1 MNKRSLHFV
10 LGTVIVVACLSA
22 AGLLAQQPASAPS
35 PRPPV
40 ADQKP
45 VPPAT
50 PVPAVSQPPA
60 TPPPAASQPVF
71 ASTREPAPWGPN
83 VRVDVTITDQT
94 GTNPPI
100 KKVMSVTASRNSS
113 IRSGVNVPVPSTT
126 FGSSASAPSGVPVTS
141 YNYRN
146 MGLSLDL
153 RDVEVRDNQIR
164 LYMTVE
170 YSPLDETEKPATA
183 AATPVSYSNFSQ
195 SFWLVLDNGKPIVA
209 AQTSDPVPS
218 RDRKLSVEL
227 KATILK

>member
-1 MNKRSLHFV
+1 MNTRPLRFV
-10 LGTVIVVACLSA
+10 LASATVVACLSA
-22 AGLLAQQPASAPS
+22 AGVLAQQPSAVAT
-35 PRPPV
+35 PRPAV

-45 VPPAT
+45 TAQPATPLPPGMKPPAT
-50 PVPAVSQPPA
+50 SEPAAPQPAVP
-60 TPPPAASQPVF
+60 
-71 ASTREPAPWGPN
+71 PAPWGPN

-94 GTNPPI
+94 GTNPPV
-100 KKVMSVTASRNSS
+100 KKVMSVTASQNSS

-126 FGSSASAPSGVPVTS
+126 FGSTSSSPSPMPVTS

-153 RDVEVRDNQIR
+153 RDVQVRDNQIR
-164 LYMTVE
+164 LWMTVE
-170 YSPLDETEKPATA
+170 YTPLDETEKPATA

-195 SFWLVLDNGKPIVA
+195 SFSLVLENGKPILA